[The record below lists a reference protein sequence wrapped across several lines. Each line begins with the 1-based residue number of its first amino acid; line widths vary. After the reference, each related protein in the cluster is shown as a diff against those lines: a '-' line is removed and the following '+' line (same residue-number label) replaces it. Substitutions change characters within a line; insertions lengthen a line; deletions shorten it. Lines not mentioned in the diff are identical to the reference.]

1 MKVNYF
7 IYATIDNTS
16 ALPNLAEFQAGGINA
31 APLEIVCYRDIAAV
45 VSAIDVDFS
54 LGEASTEQKESHQAH
69 LLTYQQVNEFLLK
82 KTGSNGMLPLK
93 FGFTASSQQDVEKVL
108 EQAYIQLRTYL
119 DKLKGTMELVIQ
131 VSWELPKILQTIIKD
146 DPELANA
153 DPVQT
158 GRLLFEAAELKKR
171 NFVTA
176 IHNHLSPCSKDY
188 SDAPLKT
195 DTMIFNR
202 SYLVEKDKESLF
214 DDAVDLAA
222 TEFEEL
228 LTFRYIGPLPAYS
241 FVNIELNQGNFALVD
256 KARKTLQLPE
266 KASWEA
272 IKSAYRQLIL
282 AHHPDRNPDNPQAAQ
297 DTKAVVEAYDRVRAY
312 CQSLPGFG
320 EANPASEISFAKEAV
335 EQAFIV
341 DNKGAVLARTNTSKN
356 PA

>member
-1 MKVNYF
+1 
-7 IYATIDNTS
+7 
-16 ALPNLAEFQAGGINA
+16 
-31 APLEIVCYRDIAAV
+31 
-45 VSAIDVDFS
+45 
-54 LGEASTEQKESHQAH
+54 
-69 LLTYQQVNEFLLK
+69 
-82 KTGSNGMLPLK
+82 
-93 FGFTASSQQDVEKVL
+93 
-108 EQAYIQLRTYL
+108 
-119 DKLKGTMELVIQ
+119 MELVIQ
-131 VSWELPKILQTIIKD
+131 VSWELPKILQAIIKD
-146 DPELANA
+146 NPELTSA

-171 NFVTA
+171 NVVTT

-195 DTMIFNR
+195 EAMIFNR

-214 DDAVDLAA
+214 DDAVDLVA

-241 FVNIELNQGNFALVD
+241 FVNIELNQGNFAMVD

-266 KASWEA
+266 KASWET

-282 AHHPDRNPDNPQAAQ
+282 AHHPDRNQDNPQAEQA
-297 DTKAVVEAYDRVRAY
+297 TKAVIDMVKAY

-320 EANPASEISFAKEAV
+320 EPNSSSEISFAKEVV

-341 DNKGAVLARTNTSKN
+341 DTKGAVLARTNTPKN

>member
-16 ALPNLAEFQAGGINA
+16 TMPNLAEFEAGGINA

-45 VSAIDVDFS
+45 VSAIDVNFS

-131 VSWELPKILQTIIKD
+131 VSWELPKILQTIIQD
-146 DPELANA
+146 DPALANA
-153 DPVQT
+153 DPLQT
-158 GRLLFEAAELKKR
+158 GKLLFEAAELKKR
-171 NFVTA
+171 KFVTT

-195 DTMIFNR
+195 ENMIFNR

-214 DDAVDLAA
+214 DDAVDLVA

-241 FVNIELNQGNFALVD
+241 FVNIELNQGNFVLVD
-256 KARKTLQLPE
+256 KARKVLQLPE
-266 KASWEA
+266 KASWET

-297 DTKAVVEAYDRVRAY
+297 ANKAVVEAYDRVRAY
-312 CQSLPGFG
+312 CQSLPEFG
-320 EANPASEISFAKEAV
+320 EANPACEISFTKESV

-341 DNKGAVLARTNTSKN
+341 DNKGAVLARTNTPKN